1 MTIDN
6 AIGLLERGSQYNY
19 YDSAEDF
26 CKAYDMAIEIM
37 RKYQMMQTDYEARL
51 RADMMAILKEMR
63 AEMEYVEP
71 HDMGEIIILNACKQV
86 VDTRINSLKE
96 QKDGTNEKTSDR

>member
-1 MTIDN
+1 MGRLIDTVAVRKGHPLIEN
-6 AIGLLERGSQYNY
+6 DFEAIP
-19 YDSAEDF
+19 
-26 CKAYDMAIEIM
+26 KA
-37 RKYQMMQTDYEARL
+37 DYEARL